1 MLIEFSAR
9 QDMMG
14 ERATKKRKKKS
25 TKFIPKFKIVSVK
38 ISLSHVFKLQI
49 IQNTFHYM
57 NYAGLQKGSDQ

>member
-1 MLIEFSAR
+1 MENIP
-9 QDMMG
+9 
-14 ERATKKRKKKS
+14 KKRKKKS

-57 NYAGLQKGSDQ
+57 NYAGLQKGNDQ